1 MTFLAKVVNFQLLK
15 LLNRSLSIFLPV
27 SLSVS
32 LYPLFPFHKGKDT
45 TAIPQPSVHH
55 VVYVFRIF
63 FRFHKCRNNF
73 HSSKNLRTNKF
84 FPQNMCFFIFLLPWR
99 KWVAGFSLK

>member
-1 MTFLAKVVNFQLLK
+1 MIENHILNMLFNDLFSQSSEFSTAKTAQLFSKHFPPGL
-15 LLNRSLSIFLPV
+15 SL
-27 SLSVS
+27 S
-32 LYPLFPFHKGKDT
+32 LYPLFLFHKGKDT

-55 VVYVFRIF
+55 VVYVFPIF

-84 FPQNMCFFIFLLPWR
+84 FP
-99 KWVAGFSLK
+99 